1 MRSVTVYAQKITLE
15 RLVDSGSV
23 DISAERE
30 EINMDTEYLQQYA
43 LPGEKMISWREQT
56 LQYCGRIDRER
67 EDGALMVYPASFVR
81 IRFTGSHIRA
91 VFTNIRSYWTSCMGW
106 ILDGKQHRGD
116 LADEGDTVLMLGE
129 NLGEGAHELCLFKRM
144 DSCHMALFRGF
155 LLAQE
160 GELLDAGPLPERRI
174 EVFGDSVSAGEVSE
188 AVDYCGQP
196 DPEHN
201 GEYSNSYY
209 SYAWITARKLGA
221 QLHDIAQGG
230 IALQDHEG
238 YFNEPDARGMRW
250 LYDKI
255 QYHPNLCQPK
265 TWDFAGYRPQLVILA
280 IGQNDSHPC
289 DYMAQDYN
297 GEQALGWRAAYGDF
311 LDTLRGIYPEAH
323 IICKTTIL
331 EHDRSWDRA
340 IEQVVEEKADSH
352 IHYFAY
358 SNNSVG
364 TKGHIRRPEAE
375 KMAEELSAYIEG
387 LNASYGFWQ

>member
-1 MRSVTVYAQKITLE
+1 MKTDMHMEMIQRYA
-15 RLVDSGSV
+15 VSG
-23 DISAERE
+23 E
-30 EINMDTEYLQQYA
+30 Q
-43 LPGEKMISWREQT
+43 MISWREQA

-81 IRFTGSHIRA
+81 IRFTGSSIRA
-91 VFTNIRSYWTSCMGW
+91 VFTNIRAYWTGCMGW
-106 ILDGKQHRGD
+106 ILDGQQYRGD
-116 LADEGDTVLMLGE
+116 LADEGETVLTLGE
-129 NLGEGAHELCLFKRM
+129 NLGEGVHELCLFKRM
-144 DSCHMALFRGF
+144 DSCHMALFHGL
-155 LLAQE
+155 LLAGDGQ
-160 GELLDAGPLPERRI
+160 LLDPPPLPERRI

-230 IALQDHEG
+230 IALQNLNG
-238 YFNEPDARGMRW
+238 YFNEPDARGMVW

-255 QYHPNLCQPK
+255 QYQPSLCQPK
-265 TWDFAGYRPQLVILA
+265 TWNFAGYRPQVVILA
-280 IGQNDSHPC
+280 IGQNDSHPR
-289 DYMAQDYN
+289 DFMAEDYN
-297 GEQALGWRAAYGDF
+297 GEESRRWRADYSDF
-311 LDTLRGIYPEAH
+311 LDRLREIYPDAH

-331 EHDRSWDRA
+331 EHDKSWDRA
-340 IEQVVEEKADSH
+340 IEQVVGEKADEH

-375 KMAEELSAYIEG
+375 RMAQELSGYIEQ
-387 LNASYGFWQ
+387 LNTEYGFWE

>member
-1 MRSVTVYAQKITLE
+1 MY
-15 RLVDSGSV
+15 
-23 DISAERE
+23 
-30 EINMDTEYLQQYA
+30 TEFLQRHA
-43 LPGEKMISWREQT
+43 LPGEQPVSWQERT

-67 EDGALMVYPASFVR
+67 EDGALMVYPASSVQ
-81 IRFTGSHIRA
+81 IRFTGSSIRA

-106 ILDGKQHRGD
+106 ILDGQQYRGN
-116 LADEGDTVLMLGE
+116 LADEGETVLTLGE
-129 NLGEGAHELCLFKRM
+129 NLGEGVHELCLFKRM
-144 DSCHMALFRGF
+144 DSCHMALFHGF
-155 LLAQE
+155 LLAQ
-160 GELLDAGPLPERRI
+160 GGQILDPPPLPERRI

-221 QLHDIAQGG
+221 QIHDIAQGG
-230 IALQDHEG
+230 IALQNGEG
-238 YFNEPDARGMRW
+238 YFNEPDARGMVW
-250 LYDKI
+250 MYDKI

-280 IGQNDSHPC
+280 FGQNDSHPV
-289 DYMAQDYN
+289 DYMAEDYD
-297 GEQALGWRAAYGDF
+297 GEKARRWRADYSDF
-311 LDTLRGIYPEAH
+311 LDVLRGIYPEAH
-323 IICKTTIL
+323 IVCKTTIL
-331 EHDRSWDRA
+331 EHHKSWDRA
-340 IEQVVEEKADSH
+340 IQQVVEEKADEH

-375 KMAEELSAYIEG
+375 KMADELSAYIEQ
-387 LNASYGFWQ
+387 LNTEYAFWKK

>member
-1 MRSVTVYAQKITLE
+1 MHLPKNSAMCVSKKMF
-15 RLVDSGSV
+15 VDAYQGEV
-23 DISAERE
+23 CDGCGKDIMH
-30 EINMDTEYLQQYA
+30 IEYLQRYA
-43 LPGEKMISWREQT
+43 SVGEQPVSWQESV

-81 IRFTGSHIRA
+81 IRFTGSGIRA

-106 ILDGKQHRGD
+106 ILDGKQYRGD
-116 LADEGDTVLMLGE
+116 LADEGDTVLTLGE
-129 NLGEGAHELCLFKRM
+129 NLGEGEHELCLFKRM
-144 DSCHMALFRGF
+144 DSCHMALFHGF
-155 LLAQE
+155 ILSEDGKLLTPS
-160 GELLDAGPLPERRI
+160 PLPDRRI

-230 IALQDHEG
+230 IALLDHTG
-238 YFNEPDARGMRW
+238 YFNEPDARGMEW
-250 LYDKI
+250 MYDKI
-255 QYHPNLCQPK
+255 QYQPSLCQPK
-265 TWDFAGYRPQLVILA
+265 TWDFSKYTPQVVILA
-280 IGQNDSHPC
+280 FGQNDNHPV
-289 DYMAQDYN
+289 DYMALDYDS
-297 GEQALGWRAAYGDF
+297 ESSKRWRAAYGRF
-311 LDTLRGIYPEAH
+311 LDDLRRVYPQAH
-323 IICKTTIL
+323 MICKTTIL
-331 EHDRSWDRA
+331 EHDKSWDRA
-340 IEQVVEEKADSH
+340 IRQVVEDKADEH

-375 KMAEELSAYIEG
+375 KMAEELSSYIEQ
-387 LNASYGFWQ
+387 LNETYSFWE